1 MTRSKK
7 RVLGLFTA
15 VAAPL
20 VLASAAYA
28 CQSLTTA
35 AVNPKSG
42 PAGASVNV
50 TGSNY
55 SNAAPVQ
62 IRLDSRTATPL
73 ATPMPSGGNVNANV
87 TIPAGTSVGFH
98 TVLITQTVNGVP
110 RSGSPGRASF
120 QVTGGSAS
128 SASILDP
135 SVLVAPAGL
144 AGLILLA
151 GVSRR
156 RRTAAESA

>member
-1 MTRSKK
+1 
-7 RVLGLFTA
+7 
-15 VAAPL
+15 
-20 VLASAAYA
+20 
-28 CQSLTTA
+28 
-35 AVNPKSG
+35 VNPKSG
-42 PAGASVNV
+42 PAGSSVNV

-87 TIPAGTSVGFH
+87 TIPAGTSVGYH

-120 QVTGGSAS
+120 QVTAGSAS